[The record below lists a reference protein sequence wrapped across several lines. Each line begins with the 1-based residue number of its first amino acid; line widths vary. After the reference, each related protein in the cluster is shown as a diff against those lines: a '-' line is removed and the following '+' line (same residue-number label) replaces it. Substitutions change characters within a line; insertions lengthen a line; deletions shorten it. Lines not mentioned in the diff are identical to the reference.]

1 MWFLEE
7 NPDVG
12 AGGENNHRFLS
23 LSSASVVSPSESFS
37 RGSLCLPLCLQ
48 PGGVPYFENKHWDVL
63 WELKDPV
70 MRKDWSGF
78 LFVMGTL
85 SCPHLGEKVGRGLEA
100 SRNGP
105 AGSEVP

>member
-12 AGGENNHRFLS
+12 GGGESNHSFLS
-23 LSSASVVSPSESFS
+23 LSPASVASPSEPFP

-48 PGGVPYFENKHWDVL
+48 LGVPYFENRHWDAL
-63 WELKDPV
+63 WELKDLV

-78 LFVMGTL
+78 LFVMGTF
-85 SCPHLGEKVGRGLEA
+85 SCPHLGEKVARGLEA
-100 SRNGP
+100 PRDGP